1 MRINS
6 FGAHFDEL
14 FASIFGRLPKPRLAK
29 SGQGWV
35 CWSPSI
41 VVIGA
46 PSPADAYA
54 EWKRGWIQAD
64 ALKRLNHPT
73 NQDSAA

>member
-14 FASIFGRLPKPRLAK
+14 FASIFGRLPRPRLAK
-29 SGQGWV
+29 CGQGWV

-41 VVIGA
+41 VVVGA

-54 EWKRGWIQAD
+54 HWKRSWIQAE
-64 ALKRLNHPT
+64 ALKQPTHLNT
-73 NQDSAA
+73 QDRAA